1 MSNETNFKGI
11 KVVVIDDSKTIR
23 RTAEM
28 FLTKAGCEVITAE
41 DGFDALSKVVENK
54 PDIIFIDLM
63 MPRLD
68 GYQTAALIKN
78 NPDYK
83 HIPIIMLSGKEGL
96 FERVH
101 SRIIGADDYMTKPF
115 SREQLMNSIK
125 NFVML
130 KRN

>member
-1 MSNETNFKGI
+1 MSNEINFKGI

-23 RTAEM
+23 RTAEI

-41 DGFDALSKVVENK
+41 DGFNALSKVVEFK

-68 GYQTAALIKN
+68 GYQTTALIKN

-115 SREQLMNSIK
+115 SREQLMNTIT
-125 NFVML
+125 NFVIL